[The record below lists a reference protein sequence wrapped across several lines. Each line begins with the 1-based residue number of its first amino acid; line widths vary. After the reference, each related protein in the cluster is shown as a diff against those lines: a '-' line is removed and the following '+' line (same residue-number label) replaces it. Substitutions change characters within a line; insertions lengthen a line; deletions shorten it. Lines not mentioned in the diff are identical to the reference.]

1 MFPRP
6 VAAPQAQPWRAE
18 PATAACLWPRW
29 LPGTAGTMPAALCWR
44 PFRLRRV
51 SAPRR
56 TDFAFTGLEAAAGSG
71 TLGAQMVNDAELRFG
86 GMARL
91 YGRTGLERLRAAH
104 VLVVGVG
111 GVGSWTVEALA
122 RSGVGTITMVDL
134 DEICVSNVN
143 RQLPALD
150 GTIGRAKVEVLAERI
165 RAINP
170 ACRIFARQEF
180 FTEDSAERLL
190 GPTDPPVDFVVDAID
205 AVANKCRLIALC
217 RARQLPVIVCGGAG
231 GRRDPTQI
239 RRADLALA
247 THDRLL
253 SEVRKR
259 LRKEHGFPPVGKKFG
274 VDCIC
279 SAEIPV
285 FPQKDGSVCPA
296 ADAPAE
302 PGESRRLNC
311 DWGFGSATHVTGTF
325 GFAAAAAVINSL
337 AEGKHS
343 GK

>member
-1 MFPRP
+1 M
-6 VAAPQAQPWRAE
+6 
-18 PATAACLWPRW
+18 
-29 LPGTAGTMPAALCWR
+29 
-44 PFRLRRV
+44 
-51 SAPRR
+51 
-56 TDFAFTGLEAAAGSG
+56 EAAAGSG
-71 TLGAQMVNDAELRFG
+71 TLAGQMVNDSELRFG

-91 YGRTGLERLRAAH
+91 YGRAGLERLRAAH

-150 GTIGRAKVEVLAERI
+150 GTIGRPKVEVLAERI

-190 GPTDPPVDFVVDAID
+190 APTDPPVDFVVDAID

-217 RARQLPVIVCGGAG
+217 RARRLPVIVCGGAG
-231 GRRDPTQI
+231 GRRDPTQV

-259 LRKEHGFPPVGKKFG
+259 LRQEHGFPPAGKKFG

-325 GFAAAAAVINSL
+325 GFAAAAAVINAL

-343 GK
+343 SK

>member
-1 MFPRP
+1 
-6 VAAPQAQPWRAE
+6 
-18 PATAACLWPRW
+18 
-29 LPGTAGTMPAALCWR
+29 
-44 PFRLRRV
+44 
-51 SAPRR
+51 
-56 TDFAFTGLEAAAGSG
+56 LEAAAASC
-71 TLGAQMVNDAELRFG
+71 TLAGQMVNDSELRFG

-91 YGRTGLERLRAAH
+91 YGRAGLKRLRAAH

-150 GTIGRAKVEVLAERI
+150 GTIGRPKVEVLAERI

-190 GPTDPPVDFVVDAID
+190 APTDPPVDFVVDAID

-217 RARQLPVIVCGGAG
+217 RARRLPVIVCGGAG
-231 GRRDPTQI
+231 GRRDPTQV

-259 LRKEHGFPPVGKKFG
+259 LRQEHGFPPAGKKFG

-325 GFAAAAAVINSL
+325 GFAAAAAVINAL

-343 GK
+343 SK

>member
-1 MFPRP
+1 
-6 VAAPQAQPWRAE
+6 
-18 PATAACLWPRW
+18 
-29 LPGTAGTMPAALCWR
+29 
-44 PFRLRRV
+44 
-51 SAPRR
+51 
-56 TDFAFTGLEAAAGSG
+56 LEAAAGSG
-71 TLGAQMVNDAELRFG
+71 TLAGQMVNDSELRFG

-91 YGRTGLERLRAAH
+91 YGRAGLKRLRAAH

-150 GTIGRAKVEVLAERI
+150 GTIGRPKVEVLAERI

-190 GPTDPPVDFVVDAID
+190 APTDPPVDFVVDAID

-217 RARQLPVIVCGGAG
+217 RARGLPVIVCGGAG
-231 GRRDPTQI
+231 GRRDPTQV

-259 LRKEHGFPPVGKKFG
+259 LRQEHGFPPAGKKFG

-325 GFAAAAAVINSL
+325 GFAAAAAVINAL

-343 GK
+343 SK

>member
-1 MFPRP
+1 MRCP
-6 VAAPQAQPWRAE
+6 
-18 PATAACLWPRW
+18 
-29 LPGTAGTMPAALCWR
+29 
-44 PFRLRRV
+44 
-51 SAPRR
+51 
-56 TDFAFTGLEAAAGSG
+56 GLEAAAASG
-71 TLGAQMVNDAELRFG
+71 TLGGQMVNDSELRFG

-91 YGRTGLERLRAAH
+91 YGRAGLERLRAAH

-134 DEICVSNVN
+134 DEVCVSNVN

-165 RAINP
+165 LAINP

-217 RARQLPVIVCGGAG
+217 RARRLPVIVCGGAG
-231 GRRDPTQI
+231 GRRDPTQV

-259 LRKEHGFPPVGKKFG
+259 LRQEHGFPPAGKKFG
-274 VDCIC
+274 VECIC

-325 GFAAAAAVINSL
+325 GFAAAAAVINAL
-337 AEGKHS
+337 AEGNYS

>member
-1 MFPRP
+1 M
-6 VAAPQAQPWRAE
+6 
-18 PATAACLWPRW
+18 
-29 LPGTAGTMPAALCWR
+29 
-44 PFRLRRV
+44 
-51 SAPRR
+51 
-56 TDFAFTGLEAAAGSG
+56 EAAAGSG
-71 TLGAQMVNDAELRFG
+71 TLAGQMVNDSELRFG

-91 YGRTGLERLRAAH
+91 YGRAGLKRLRAAH

-150 GTIGRAKVEVLAERI
+150 GTIGRPKVEVLAERI

-190 GPTDPPVDFVVDAID
+190 APTDPPVDFVVDAID

-217 RARQLPVIVCGGAG
+217 RARRLPVIVCGGAG
-231 GRRDPTQI
+231 GRRDPTQV

-259 LRKEHGFPPVGKKFG
+259 LRQEHGFPPAGKKFG

-325 GFAAAAAVINSL
+325 GFAAAAAVINAL

-343 GK
+343 SK

>member
-1 MFPRP
+1 
-6 VAAPQAQPWRAE
+6 
-18 PATAACLWPRW
+18 
-29 LPGTAGTMPAALCWR
+29 
-44 PFRLRRV
+44 
-51 SAPRR
+51 
-56 TDFAFTGLEAAAGSG
+56 LEAAAGSG
-71 TLGAQMVNDAELRFG
+71 TLAGQMVNDSELRFG

-91 YGRTGLERLRAAH
+91 YGRAGLKRLRAAH

-150 GTIGRAKVEVLAERI
+150 GTIGRPKVEVLAERI

-190 GPTDPPVDFVVDAID
+190 GPTARSQPDTAPDSLPATSSGGESRGGEAPLPAGASQGEGVPPGPASGFAPTDPPVDFVVDAID

-217 RARQLPVIVCGGAG
+217 RARRLPVIVCGGAG
-231 GRRDPTQI
+231 GRRDPTQV

-259 LRKEHGFPPVGKKFG
+259 LRQEHGFPPAGKKFG

-325 GFAAAAAVINSL
+325 GFAAAAAVINAL

-343 GK
+343 SK

>member
-1 MFPRP
+1 
-6 VAAPQAQPWRAE
+6 
-18 PATAACLWPRW
+18 
-29 LPGTAGTMPAALCWR
+29 
-44 PFRLRRV
+44 
-51 SAPRR
+51 
-56 TDFAFTGLEAAAGSG
+56 LEAAAASG
-71 TLGAQMVNDAELRFG
+71 TLAGQMVNDSELRFG

-91 YGRTGLERLRAAH
+91 YGRAGLKRLRAAH

-150 GTIGRAKVEVLAERI
+150 GTIGRPKVEVLAERI

-190 GPTDPPVDFVVDAID
+190 APTDPPVDFVVDAID

-217 RARQLPVIVCGGAG
+217 RARRLPVIVCGGAG
-231 GRRDPTQI
+231 GRRDPTQV

-259 LRKEHGFPPVGKKFG
+259 LRQEHGFPPAGKKFG

-325 GFAAAAAVINSL
+325 GFAAAAAVINAL

-343 GK
+343 SK

>member
-1 MFPRP
+1 
-6 VAAPQAQPWRAE
+6 
-18 PATAACLWPRW
+18 
-29 LPGTAGTMPAALCWR
+29 
-44 PFRLRRV
+44 
-51 SAPRR
+51 
-56 TDFAFTGLEAAAGSG
+56 LEAAAGSG
-71 TLGAQMVNDAELRFG
+71 TLAGQMVNDSELRFG

-91 YGRTGLERLRAAH
+91 YGRAGLKRLRAAH

-150 GTIGRAKVEVLAERI
+150 GTIGRPKVEVLAERI

-190 GPTDPPVDFVVDAID
+190 APTDPPVDFVVDAID

-231 GRRDPTQI
+231 GRRDPTQV

-259 LRKEHGFPPVGKKFG
+259 LRQEHGFPPAGKKFG

-325 GFAAAAAVINSL
+325 GFAAAAAVINAL

-343 GK
+343 SK

>member
-1 MFPRP
+1 M
-6 VAAPQAQPWRAE
+6 
-18 PATAACLWPRW
+18 
-29 LPGTAGTMPAALCWR
+29 
-44 PFRLRRV
+44 
-51 SAPRR
+51 
-56 TDFAFTGLEAAAGSG
+56 EAAAGSG
-71 TLGAQMVNDAELRFG
+71 TLAGQMVNDSELRFG

-91 YGRTGLERLRAAH
+91 YGRAGLERLRAAH

-150 GTIGRAKVEVLAERI
+150 GTIGRPKVEVLAERI

-190 GPTDPPVDFVVDAID
+190 APTDPPVDFVVDAID

-231 GRRDPTQI
+231 GRRDPTQV

-259 LRKEHGFPPVGKKFG
+259 LRQEHGFPPAGKKFG

-325 GFAAAAAVINSL
+325 GFAAAAAVINAL

-343 GK
+343 SK

>member
-1 MFPRP
+1 
-6 VAAPQAQPWRAE
+6 
-18 PATAACLWPRW
+18 
-29 LPGTAGTMPAALCWR
+29 
-44 PFRLRRV
+44 
-51 SAPRR
+51 
-56 TDFAFTGLEAAAGSG
+56 LEAAAGSG
-71 TLGAQMVNDAELRFG
+71 TLAGQMVNDSELRFG

-91 YGRTGLERLRAAH
+91 YGRAGLKRLRAAH

-150 GTIGRAKVEVLAERI
+150 GTIGRPKVEVLAERI

-190 GPTDPPVDFVVDAID
+190 APTDPPVDFVVDAID
-205 AVANKCRLIALC
+205 AVATKCRLIALC
-217 RARQLPVIVCGGAG
+217 RARGLPVIVCGGAG
-231 GRRDPTQI
+231 GRRDPTQV

-259 LRKEHGFPPVGKKFG
+259 LRQEHGFPPAGKKFG

-325 GFAAAAAVINSL
+325 GFAAAAAVINAL

-343 GK
+343 SK

>member
-1 MFPRP
+1 MKKLRP
-6 VAAPQAQPWRAE
+6 PVRRPAE
-18 PATAACLWPRW
+18 PPP
-29 LPGTAGTMPAALCWR
+29 PG
-44 PFRLRRV
+44 
-51 SAPRR
+51 
-56 TDFAFTGLEAAAGSG
+56 GLEAAAGSG

-170 ACRIFARQEF
+170 ACRIFPRQEF

-190 GPTDPPVDFVVDAID
+190 GPTDPRVDFVVDAID

-217 RARQLPVIVCGGAG
+217 RARRLPVIVCGGAG
-231 GRRDPTQI
+231 GRRDPTQV

-259 LRKEHGFPPVGKKFG
+259 LRQEHGFPPAGKKFG

-325 GFAAAAAVINSL
+325 GFAAAAAVINAL
-337 AEGKHS
+337 VEGNCS

>member
-1 MFPRP
+1 
-6 VAAPQAQPWRAE
+6 
-18 PATAACLWPRW
+18 
-29 LPGTAGTMPAALCWR
+29 
-44 PFRLRRV
+44 
-51 SAPRR
+51 
-56 TDFAFTGLEAAAGSG
+56 
-71 TLGAQMVNDAELRFG
+71 MVNDSELRFG

-91 YGRTGLERLRAAH
+91 YGRAGLERLRAAH

-170 ACRIFARQEF
+170 ACRIFPRQEF

-231 GRRDPTQI
+231 GRRDPTQV

-259 LRKEHGFPPVGKKFG
+259 LRQEHGFPPAGKKFG

-325 GFAAAAAVINSL
+325 GFAAAAAVINAL

-343 GK
+343 PK

>member
-1 MFPRP
+1 
-6 VAAPQAQPWRAE
+6 
-18 PATAACLWPRW
+18 
-29 LPGTAGTMPAALCWR
+29 
-44 PFRLRRV
+44 
-51 SAPRR
+51 
-56 TDFAFTGLEAAAGSG
+56 LEAAAASG

-91 YGRTGLERLRAAH
+91 YGRTGLERLQAAH

-134 DEICVSNVN
+134 DEVCVSNVN

-170 ACRIFARQEF
+170 ACRIFPRQEF

-190 GPTDPPVDFVVDAID
+190 GPIDPPVDFVVDAID

-259 LRKEHGFPPVGKKFG
+259 LRQEHGFPPAGKKFG

-296 ADAPAE
+296 AEAPAE

-325 GFAAAAAVINSL
+325 GFAAAAAVINAL

-343 GK
+343 SK

>member
-1 MFPRP
+1 
-6 VAAPQAQPWRAE
+6 
-18 PATAACLWPRW
+18 
-29 LPGTAGTMPAALCWR
+29 
-44 PFRLRRV
+44 
-51 SAPRR
+51 
-56 TDFAFTGLEAAAGSG
+56 LEAAAASG
-71 TLGAQMVNDAELRFG
+71 TLGGQMVNDSELRFG

-91 YGRTGLERLRAAH
+91 YGRAGLKRLRAAH

-150 GTIGRAKVEVLAERI
+150 GTIGRPKVEVLAERI

-190 GPTDPPVDFVVDAID
+190 APTDPPVDFVVDAID

-217 RARQLPVIVCGGAG
+217 RARRLPVIVCGGAG
-231 GRRDPTQI
+231 GRRDPTQV

-259 LRKEHGFPPVGKKFG
+259 LRQEHGFPPAGKKFG

-325 GFAAAAAVINSL
+325 GFAAAAAVINAL

-343 GK
+343 SK

>member
-1 MFPRP
+1 
-6 VAAPQAQPWRAE
+6 
-18 PATAACLWPRW
+18 
-29 LPGTAGTMPAALCWR
+29 
-44 PFRLRRV
+44 
-51 SAPRR
+51 
-56 TDFAFTGLEAAAGSG
+56 LEAAAASC
-71 TLGAQMVNDAELRFG
+71 TLAGQMVNDSELRFG

-91 YGRTGLERLRAAH
+91 YGRAGLERLRAAH

-150 GTIGRAKVEVLAERI
+150 GTIGRPKVEVLAERI

-190 GPTDPPVDFVVDAID
+190 APTDPPVDFVVDAID

-217 RARQLPVIVCGGAG
+217 RARRLPVIVCGGAG
-231 GRRDPTQI
+231 GRRDPTQV

-259 LRKEHGFPPVGKKFG
+259 LRQEHGFPPAGKKFG

-325 GFAAAAAVINSL
+325 GFAAAAAVINAL

-343 GK
+343 SK

>member
-1 MFPRP
+1 M
-6 VAAPQAQPWRAE
+6 
-18 PATAACLWPRW
+18 
-29 LPGTAGTMPAALCWR
+29 
-44 PFRLRRV
+44 
-51 SAPRR
+51 
-56 TDFAFTGLEAAAGSG
+56 EAAAGSG
-71 TLGAQMVNDAELRFG
+71 TLAGQMVNDSELRFG

-91 YGRTGLERLRAAH
+91 YGRAGLKRLRAAH

-150 GTIGRAKVEVLAERI
+150 GTIGRPKVEVLAERI

-190 GPTDPPVDFVVDAID
+190 APTDPPVDFVVDAID

-217 RARQLPVIVCGGAG
+217 RARGLPVIVCGGAG
-231 GRRDPTQI
+231 GRRDPTQV

-259 LRKEHGFPPVGKKFG
+259 LRQEHGFPPAGKKFG

-325 GFAAAAAVINSL
+325 GFAAAAAVINAL

-343 GK
+343 SK

>member
-1 MFPRP
+1 
-6 VAAPQAQPWRAE
+6 
-18 PATAACLWPRW
+18 
-29 LPGTAGTMPAALCWR
+29 
-44 PFRLRRV
+44 
-51 SAPRR
+51 
-56 TDFAFTGLEAAAGSG
+56 LEAAAGSG
-71 TLGAQMVNDAELRFG
+71 TLAGQMVNDSELRFG

-91 YGRTGLERLRAAH
+91 YGRAGLERLRAAH

-150 GTIGRAKVEVLAERI
+150 GTIGRPKVEVLAERI

-190 GPTDPPVDFVVDAID
+190 APTDPPVDFVVDAID

-217 RARQLPVIVCGGAG
+217 RARRLPVIVCGGAG
-231 GRRDPTQI
+231 GRRDPTQV

-259 LRKEHGFPPVGKKFG
+259 LRQEHGFPPAGKKFG

-325 GFAAAAAVINSL
+325 GFAAAAAVINAL

-343 GK
+343 SK

>member
-1 MFPRP
+1 
-6 VAAPQAQPWRAE
+6 
-18 PATAACLWPRW
+18 
-29 LPGTAGTMPAALCWR
+29 
-44 PFRLRRV
+44 
-51 SAPRR
+51 
-56 TDFAFTGLEAAAGSG
+56 LEAAAGSG
-71 TLGAQMVNDAELRFG
+71 TLAGQMVNDSELRFG

-91 YGRTGLERLRAAH
+91 YGRAGLKRLRAAH

-150 GTIGRAKVEVLAERI
+150 GTIGRPKVEVLAERI

-190 GPTDPPVDFVVDAID
+190 APTDPPVDFVVDAID

-217 RARQLPVIVCGGAG
+217 RARRLPVIVCGGAG
-231 GRRDPTQI
+231 GRRDPTQV

-259 LRKEHGFPPVGKKFG
+259 LRQEHGFPPAGKKFG

-325 GFAAAAAVINSL
+325 GFAAAAAVINAL

-343 GK
+343 SK

>member
-1 MFPRP
+1 M
-6 VAAPQAQPWRAE
+6 
-18 PATAACLWPRW
+18 
-29 LPGTAGTMPAALCWR
+29 
-44 PFRLRRV
+44 
-51 SAPRR
+51 
-56 TDFAFTGLEAAAGSG
+56 EAAAGSG

-91 YGRTGLERLRAAH
+91 YGRAGLERLRAAH

-239 RRADLALA
+239 RRADLSLA

-259 LRKEHGFPPVGKKFG
+259 LRKEHGFPPAGKKFG

-325 GFAAAAAVINSL
+325 GFAAAAAVINAL
-337 AEGKHS
+337 VEGKHS
-343 GK
+343 SK

>member
-1 MFPRP
+1 M
-6 VAAPQAQPWRAE
+6 E
-18 PATAACLWPRW
+18 
-29 LPGTAGTMPAALCWR
+29 
-44 PFRLRRV
+44 
-51 SAPRR
+51 
-56 TDFAFTGLEAAAGSG
+56 EAAGSG
-71 TLGAQMVNDAELRFG
+71 TLAGQMVNDAELRFG

-91 YGRTGLERLRAAH
+91 YGRAGLERLRAAH

-122 RSGVGTITMVDL
+122 RSGVGAITMVDL

-170 ACRIFARQEF
+170 ACRIFPRQEF

-190 GPTDPPVDFVVDAID
+190 SPTDPPVDFVVDAID

-231 GRRDPTQI
+231 GRRDPTQV

-259 LRKEHGFPPVGKKFG
+259 LRQEHGFPPAGKKFG

-325 GFAAAAAVINSL
+325 GFAAAAAVINAL
-337 AEGKHS
+337 VEGA
-343 GK
+343 